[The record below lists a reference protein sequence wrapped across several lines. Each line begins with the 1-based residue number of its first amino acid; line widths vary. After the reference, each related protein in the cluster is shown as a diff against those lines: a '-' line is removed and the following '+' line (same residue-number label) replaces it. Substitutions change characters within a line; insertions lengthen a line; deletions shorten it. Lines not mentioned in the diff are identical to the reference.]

1 MLPTR
6 YSVVALLALA
16 ACTTKEARRADSAA
30 PATATL
36 AGSPAPDAA
45 AVRQAIDAANARLDS
60 AIVRNDT
67 ATLAS
72 FYADDAILM
81 MAETPAARG
90 HDAIA
95 KTFAGMGSA
104 LKASSFKL
112 QTQDV
117 IVAGDYAIET
127 GAYDLMGHP
136 TAKGAKP
143 VHGVGK
149 YVVVWKKQADGS
161 YKILRDIANSDQP
174 MK

>member
-1 MLPTR
+1 MLSPR

-16 ACTTKEARRADSAA
+16 ACTTKEARRADTAA

-36 AGSPAPDAA
+36 AGNPAPDAA
-45 AVRQAIDAANARLDS
+45 AVRQAIEANDARFDS
-60 AIVRNDT
+60 AAMKGDSAALT
-67 ATLAS
+67 S

-81 MAETPAARG
+81 LSNMPAARG

-95 KTFAGMGSA
+95 KTFGGMTSSA
-104 LKASSFKL
+104 KLSTFKL
-112 QTQDV
+112 TTQDV

-127 GAYDLMGHP
+127 GALEMAVQA
-136 TAKGAKP
+136 AKGAKP
-143 VHGVGK
+143 TSTMNK
-149 YVVVWKKQADGS
+149 YLVVWKKQPDGS